1 MKDELAALF
10 LKKDDMKEAGV
21 HLKNA
26 EAGRSAPQTNDDSS
40 DRPNKGNNKRR
51 GNVSIGDKTNKKRGG
66 IKRRRSIQNTVDMQS
81 NSESDDSD
89 NDGSITTQE
98 ANADYWESD

>member
-1 MKDELAALF
+1 
-10 LKKDDMKEAGV
+10 MKEAGV

-66 IKRRRSIQNTVDMQS
+66 IKRRRSIQNT
-81 NSESDDSD
+81 ESIRIRIKICRSCGLVE
-89 NDGSITTQE
+89 NLL
-98 ANADYWESD
+98 W